1 MSKRIKIS
9 ENIYHL
15 LIEKKLNHFTITSFS
30 RELLSC
36 FDTYKSP
43 LEARVFAYKQIRR
56 LANKNLLIRDNNLS
70 PKHAKYR
77 KSPLFKNT
85 NFVLNVKSPLIDI
98 LPSKEVVETERD
110 TFESES
116 SKSQE
121 LHRKELLIIESE
133 INEYRRLMDKYPQKL
148 EPILRCY
155 DMGQIRLLSI
165 KGKLSALNNIQKVK

>member
-1 MSKRIKIS
+1 MSKSIKIN
-9 ENIYHL
+9 EDIYHL

-85 NFVLNVKSPLIDI
+85 NFVLN
-98 LPSKEVVETERD
+98 KEVVETVRD
-110 TFESES
+110 TFESEL
-116 SKSQE
+116 SKNQE

-165 KGKLSALNNIQKVK
+165 KGKLSALNNIQRVK